1 VNGVHYHFTTKAEM
15 EEMVGRGEFVEYANV
30 HGNMY
35 GTSRKAIQ
43 DVATKGKVCVLD
55 IDVQVGVTSIR
66 VGCSWVGSACS
77 TSTST

>member
-1 VNGVHYHFTTKAEM
+1 MHYHFTTKAEM

-55 IDVQVGVTSIR
+55 IDVQVWRGV
-66 VGCSWVGSACS
+66 GGSACS
-77 TSTST
+77 TSTRT